1 MKIERPKEKPM
12 SKEVEDIIKDEKF
25 NEEVASLMDTKIS
38 EITGKKVLVPND
50 ETEEKLEKLIRIKF
64 NKKLADE
71 LCEEILG

>member
-1 MKIERPKEKPM
+1 MQIERPKEKPM
-12 SKEVEDIIKDEKF
+12 SKEVENIIKDEKF